1 MTIDMDGFK
10 TLWRKRKFRGQQ
22 GYMLSTETD
31 TKLFMVPQ
39 YNYGKVLLGIKTALM
54 LGSGRKIERTYE
66 YHVQHDPD
74 REKKTLQENLQ
85 AAGNRALIDALTYL
99 RDQEAVYAKRADD
112 IEETLK
118 RHQKNNQNR
127 REHLSL

>member
-1 MTIDMDGFK
+1 MDGFG
-10 TLWRKRKFRGQQ
+10 TLWQERRFRGQR

-31 TKLFMVPQ
+31 AKLFMVPR
-39 YNYGKVLLGIKTALM
+39 YNYGKVLLGIETILM
-54 LGSGRKIERTYE
+54 LGPGRKIERTYE
-66 YHVQHDPD
+66 YHVQHNPN

-118 RHQKNNQNR
+118 RHQKNDANR
-127 REHLSL
+127 GEPT